1 MGSIL
6 RDDERA
12 ELRRRIGSLTER
24 STPRWGRMSVAAM
37 LAHLVQS
44 SRLALGE
51 LPVASKNMRVFQ
63 VFPVKHLVLYV
74 IPFPK
79 GAMTAE
85 ELLVASPQPFDAG
98 RSELLA
104 LLERLAA
111 GPQEGPGPEHP
122 LFGPLTR
129 QEWGALMHKHL
140 DHHLRQFGA

>member
-1 MGSIL
+1 M
-6 RDDERA
+6 
-12 ELRRRIGSLTER
+12 
-24 STPRWGRMSVAAM
+24 
-37 LAHLVQS
+37 QS

-51 LPVASKNMRVFQ
+51 LPVASKNMRIFQ
-63 VFPVKHLVLYV
+63 VFPVKQLILYV

-79 GAMTAE
+79 GAMTAQ

-122 LFGPLTR
+122 LFGPLSR

>member
-12 ELRRRIGSLTER
+12 ELRRRLGTLTET
-24 STPRWGRMSVAAM
+24 STARWGRMNVAAM

-51 LPVASKNMRVFQ
+51 LPVASKNMRIFQ
-63 VFPVKHLVLYV
+63 VFPVKQLILYV

-79 GAMTAE
+79 GAMTAQ

-122 LFGPLTR
+122 LFGPLSR